1 MAPGKL
7 ALPCAL
13 AAVTLGGCG
22 IATKPLAGSADLSTQ
37 PGTHGQLD
45 RLRRPHYLCLVQAR
59 LPARVFTATGGRPA
73 IQVGTAPKG
82 PTIVFE
88 PTPGAAQEL
97 QIDGQVQGAEVIGSA
112 LLYPNLA
119 SDSTL
124 TKVERCVALDVSG

>member
-1 MAPGKL
+1 MALGKL

-13 AAVTLGGCG
+13 AALTLGGCG
-22 IATKPLAGSADLSTQ
+22 IATKPLAGSADLSAQ

-45 RLRRPHYLCLVQAR
+45 RLQRQHYLCLVNAR
-59 LPARVFTATGGRPA
+59 LPTRSFIATGGRPG
-73 IQVGTAPKG
+73 IQVGTSPND

-124 TKVERCVALDVSG
+124 TKVVQCV